1 MNTIKVIIDQ
11 NGFWH
16 VYRTCKITGQ
26 RSVSFFKSLD
36 EARTALLK

>member
-16 VYRTCKITGQ
+16 VHRTCRITGQ
-26 RSVSFFKSLD
+26 RSISFFKSLE
-36 EARTALLK
+36 EAKAALRK